1 MTESVKQETTTVT
14 TTTTKKNAS
23 IITCSVPVIYTT
35 GNISQ
40 RKWMKPIR
48 DQNYLHRK
56 DTFVCSLIELHYCSP
71 VDLTPLT
78 NKRHLVHFK
87 LISSNDSNSSFSRKI
102 NDQLGFFFLPL
113 FVSKFERHFNS
124 SDQNLIWNLIRFV
137 SKLIAN
143 VSACYCEPDQMKSP
157 PLTNSF
163 LINIRSKVQLIGP
176 VS

>member
-113 FVSKFERHFNS
+113 FVSKFELSNAISTVLIKIWSEIWF
-124 SDQNLIWNLIRFV
+124 DLFQNWLLTSLHVIVNQIKWNHHR
-137 SKLIAN
+137 
-143 VSACYCEPDQMKSP
+143 
-157 PLTNSF
+157 
-163 LINIRSKVQLIGP
+163 
-176 VS
+176 